1 MIVLAG
7 ASASGKTEVAKLLS
21 ARYGVN
27 KVITTTTRPMRLGE
41 VDGIDYYFVS
51 KERFQEM
58 IDEDDFIEYTI
69 FNENYY
75 GSTKDSIEI
84 NKCVVIDPKGLE
96 SYLALLDPS
105 IVTFLLISS
114 EETRYERMM
123 NRGDNLEDAQ
133 KRIIH
138 DRTAFDE
145 KVLKKEVDYVI
156 NSENL
161 NALEVTNR
169 IYEDYHKEL
178 KKRHVE

>member
-51 KERFQEM
+51 RERFQEM
-58 IDEDDFIEYTI
+58 IDNDEFIEYTI
-69 FNENYY
+69 FNEHYY

-96 SYLALLDPS
+96 SYLSLNDPS

-169 IYEDYHKEL
+169 IYENYHKEL
-178 KKRHVE
+178 KKRHIE